1 MLLYKLL
8 EVFTDL
14 FIFAFLNYRW
24 SLYRKTTWMSL
35 CRVGSRIY
43 PLAQRKIFVI
53 FHLRKNKALLC
64 LQRKSE
70 ALPTQIYLN
79 F

>member
-24 SLYRKTTWMSL
+24 SLYRKATWMSL
-35 CRVGSRIY
+35 CCVGEWDI
-43 PLAQRKIFVI
+43 
-53 FHLRKNKALLC
+53 
-64 LQRKSE
+64 
-70 ALPTQIYLN
+70 PTR
-79 F
+79 